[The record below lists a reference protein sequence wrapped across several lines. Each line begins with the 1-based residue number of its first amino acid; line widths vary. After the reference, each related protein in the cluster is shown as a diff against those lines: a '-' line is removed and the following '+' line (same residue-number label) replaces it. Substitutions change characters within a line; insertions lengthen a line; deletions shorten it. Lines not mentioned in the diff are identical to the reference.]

1 MSFNLSTKNCTR
13 IANTSIMATAFEVS
27 NMKNLSFVNVFL
39 HRLQALYTGQKLPI
53 LTAPFFAHM
62 KKGWGKQ

>member
-1 MSFNLSTKNCTR
+1 
-13 IANTSIMATAFEVS
+13 MATAFEVS